1 MHIEDHLNFR
11 GTLSRS
17 KKLHY
22 FIHIVCLLTIGSV
35 LLSSS
40 TFRSNDLTKKK
51 PNVLFIFVDDLRPEL
66 GSYGKKFAITPHI
79 DKFSSRAVVFKN
91 HFVSVPTCGAS
102 RASLLTGRVPRKL
115 ADLSNNVFETRL
127 LDHAT
132 QHNLEPESFIEQF
145 RRNGYKTVG
154 IGKISHAADGFI
166 YKYLD
171 AKSNQPE
178 LPKSW
183 DELLFD
189 PGIWKTGWNAFFG
202 YADGSNRNALSGM
215 VKPYEAAD
223 VDDEGYPDGLTASLA
238 VEKLKELSSQGKPFF
253 LGVGFFKPHL
263 PFNAPKKYWDLYDPE
278 EIPTSPFTE
287 IPEGMNVKSL
297 HQSAEFN
304 SYRQGEEKG
313 TLEKSVSEAYAKKIR
328 HAYMAS
334 VSYVDAQIGK
344 VLDALQA
351 AGLEKNTLVVLW
363 GDHGWHLG
371 DDRVWGK
378 HTLTEWSLKSPLIIS
393 LPNQTKTIIRNEVVG
408 TIDIY
413 PTLMNLAE
421 IDLPGSLDGKTLL
434 PLMNMK
440 KNTKWDQRAWGYFNQ
455 GVTMR
460 TARYRVTKYLR
471 NGKTEVELYDHAID
485 PFETKNRAKD
495 DPALAASMLKELES
509 KNIGLF

>member
-1 MHIEDHLNFR
+1 MQIEDHHNFQKNIFR
-11 GTLSRS
+11 TMKPPHFL
-17 KKLHY
+17 LEL
-22 FIHIVCLLTIGSV
+22 CLFTIGSV

-40 TFRSNDLTKKK
+40 TFRDNDIKNKK

-66 GSYGKKFAITPHI
+66 GSYGKKFAKTPHM
-79 DKFSSRAVVFKN
+79 DKLSSRAVVFHN
-91 HFVSVPTCGAS
+91 HYVSVPTCGAS
-102 RASLLTGRVPRKL
+102 RASLLTGRLPRKL
-115 ADLSNNVFETRL
+115 EDLSNNVFETRL
-127 LDHAT
+127 LDHT
-132 QHNLEPESFIEQF
+132 MQHNVEPESFIEQF

-166 YKYLD
+166 YKYMEG
-171 AKSNQPE
+171 KSNQPE
-178 LPKSW
+178 LPRSW
-183 DELLFD
+183 DELVFD

-202 YADGSNRNALSGM
+202 YADGSNRNALNGM

-223 VDDEGYPDGLTASLA
+223 VGDEGYPDGLTASLA

-263 PFNAPKKYWDLYDPE
+263 PFNAPQKYWDLYDPA
-278 EIPTSPFTE
+278 EIPTSPFTD
-287 IPEGMNVKSL
+287 IPEGMNLKSL
-297 HQSAEFN
+297 HQSTEFN
-304 SYRQGEEKG
+304 SYKKGEEKG
-313 TLEKSVSEAYAKKIR
+313 ALEKSVSEAYAMKIR

-344 VLDALQA
+344 VLDALQG
-351 AGLEKNTLVVLW
+351 AGFDKNTIVVLW

-393 LPNQTKTIIRNEVVG
+393 LPNQTKTIIRSEVVG

-413 PTLMNLAE
+413 PTLMNLTE

-440 KNTKWDQRAWGYFNQ
+440 KNTQWDQRAWGYFNQ

-471 NGKTEVELYDHAID
+471 NGRTEVELYDHAVD

-495 DPALAASMLKELES
+495 DPELAASMLKELES